1 MLDKILGKK
10 DKDKKDA
17 PDLRK
22 DGKKSDSDI
31 GGRLKGMVSKAT
43 EKSKEKVSG
52 GKDEGRPPSGEKSPR
67 PMPKPRP
74 KPRPTPKDKPTL
86 KPPLKK
92 QPQKKRGPLGSITG
106 GAGFGK
112 GAPDDDQRTLVGAA
126 VFGIILIVLVGAG
139 YYFLVYAPYQES
151 MTAAKQTKI
160 TEVDTYFKGPLA
172 LDPRKTSILAEIDG
186 GTTPEMVLAVD
197 VLGPATSAW
206 REYQNQQIQSKKDP
220 YGRVMIT
227 YEASGQKNMIMKTSE
242 AKKIVNEAD
251 AAVLSNLEIETPDT
265 VAIPIIITRLQAA
278 GGLVNVGDSVD
289 VYLTTTNTTAP
300 SGNATNATNATQQTA
315 PAVDVKTPNI
325 SGCTVLAILR
335 AKESGDMD
343 ADLIQSQSI
352 AINTLTMTN
361 TRQQAAST
369 EEGKGLE
376 ELLKAAASRTWNEN
390 EVNRL
395 LNAYGWRLSD
405 FERASNLGELDV
417 KYMVVLEVPRE
428 NALFLIQNSQ
438 NIQLTVPTQNAP
450 EWMVKELKRIYGAG

>member
-22 DGKKSDSDI
+22 DGNKSDSNI

-43 EKSKEKVSG
+43 EKSKGKVS
-52 GKDEGRPPSGEKSPR
+52 GKDEGKPPSGETAPR

-74 KPRPTPKDKPTL
+74 KPRSTPKDKPTL

-112 GAPDDDQRTLVGAA
+112 RVPDDDQRTLVGAA
-126 VFGIILIVLVGAG
+126 VFGIIFVVLIGAI
-139 YYFLVYAPYQES
+139 YYFMIYAPYQES

-206 REYQNQQIQSKKDP
+206 REYQAQQIGSKKDP
-220 YGRVMIT
+220 YNRVMIT

-251 AAVLSNLEIETPDT
+251 AAVLSNLLIETPDT
-265 VAIPIIITRLQAA
+265 VAVPIIISRLQAA

-289 VYLTTTNTTAP
+289 VYLSTTNTTTTEP
-300 SGNATNATNATQQTA
+300 TNATNATNQTA
-315 PAVDVKTPNI
+315 TTAQPDTSMPNI
-325 SGCTVLAILR
+325 SGATVLAILR
-335 AKESGDMD
+335 AKDTSGEVK
-343 ADLIQSQSI
+343 ASLTQSQQI
-352 AINTLTMTN
+352 AIMTKENTMTN
-361 TRQQAAST
+361 ERTQTAQT
-369 EEGKGLE
+369 DVE
-376 ELLKAAASRTWNEN
+376 ELLKAASSRTWNEAQ
-390 EVNRL
+390 VSSL
-395 LNAYGWRLSD
+395 LKSYGWRLSD
-405 FERASNLGELDV
+405 FERTSNLGELEV
-417 KYMVVLEVPRE
+417 KYLVLLEIPRE
-428 NALFLIQNSQ
+428 NALFLMQNSQ
-438 NIQLTVPTQNAP
+438 SVQLTVPTQDAP
-450 EWMVKELKRIYGAG
+450 QWMVKELKRIYGAG